1 MEALAQATLMQLEE
15 THEDLRTIVRDLP
28 AEALNWRPA
37 EGTNSIYVLVT
48 HLLGSQRFWL
58 SAALGETIE
67 RDREAEFRVHGASAD
82 ELLRLL
88 DEADARNRE
97 LLARFRP
104 EMLSATFTGHR
115 EPHSGAWCLVHAM
128 EHTGQHHGHAAL
140 TRQMWEAQAQ

>member
-1 MEALAQATLMQLEE
+1 
-15 THEDLRTIVRDLP
+15 VRDLP
-28 AEALNWRPA
+28 AEALNWSPG
-37 EGTNSIYVLVT
+37 EEMNSIYVLLT

-97 LLARFRP
+97 MLARLRP
-104 EMLSATFTGHR
+104 AMLSATFTGHR
-115 EPHSGAWCLVHAM
+115 ESHSGAWCLIHAM
-128 EHTGQHHGHAAL
+128 EHTGQHHAHAAM
-140 TRQMWEAQAQ
+140 TRQLWEQQSR